1 MNRRKVS
8 MPPSTSPESTL
19 VDEPWQ
25 ILEEKARTLTA
36 QLIPLLRL
44 IQKKVDKELVTL
56 ESLMKTFDE

>member
-1 MNRRKVS
+1 
-8 MPPSTSPESTL
+8 L